1 MKILIVS
8 NSPLRN
14 DNSFGNSFSNIF
26 EGIPDIEIANIYCK
40 YGKPQSNIGARFFQI
55 TEKSLLKN
63 LIKGTPS
70 GKEVYMEEETEK
82 KLDDGEATF
91 NKMRRHRTVPVFW
104 ARALIW
110 KICRWKSKELKAF
123 VDDFK
128 PDLLFVPIYFS
139 HYIHDIN
146 KFIKDRF
153 NIPVLGY
160 VSDDV
165 YIMEHYKGSLL
176 LWIDKMIMRSRMR
189 KVFSWCKTIYVIS
202 ETQKREY
209 TEIFGDKFKIL
220 TKCADFADE
229 NRPAFKE
236 PANVLK
242 MVYAGNISIGR
253 YEILAELAKVVENI
267 NKDGKKFELDI
278 YTLTSLTEE
287 QEKSLNSE
295 SVHLLPPVNYEKLR
309 EIQSNADILIHAE
322 SFHKQEC
329 LAVHQSFSTKI
340 VDYLSTYRCIL
351 AIGDDYC
358 SSIQYFIENECGA
371 VAKSYEEIETRLRE
385 LDENRDLF
393 KHYADKAWESGK
405 CKHDKLKIKEMI
417 LTDLKN
423 AVERNNEHTIV
434 NR

>member
-1 MKILIVS
+1 MRILIVS
-8 NSPLRN
+8 NSPLRS
-14 DNSFGNSFSNIF
+14 DNSFGNTFINIF
-26 EGIPDIEIANIYCK
+26 EDIPDIEIANIYCK
-40 YGKPQSNIGARFFQI
+40 YGKPQNNIGSKYYQI
-55 TEKSLLKN
+55 TEKT
-63 LIKGTPS
+63 LINSFLKGTPS
-70 GKEVYMEEETEK
+70 GKEVFQEEETEK

-91 NKMRRHRTVPVFW
+91 NKMRNHRTVPVFW

-110 KICRWKSKELKAF
+110 KIFRWKTKELKKF
-123 VDDFK
+123 VDEFQ
-128 PDLLFVPIYFS
+128 PELLFVPVYFS

-146 KFIKDRF
+146 KFVKDRF

-165 YIMEHYKGSLL
+165 YIMDHYKGSFL
-176 LWIDKMIMRSRMR
+176 LWLDKKIMRSKMK
-189 KVFSWCKTIYVIS
+189 KVFSWCKTVYVIS
-202 ETQKREY
+202 EVQKREY

-229 NRPAFKE
+229 NKPAFKE
-236 PANVLK
+236 PSDVLK

-253 YEILAELAKVVENI
+253 YEILAELTKTVENI

-278 YTLTSLTEE
+278 YTLTPLTDE
-287 QEKSLNSE
+287 QQKCLNTE

-309 EIQSNADILIHAE
+309 EIQANADILVHAE
-322 SFHKQEC
+322 SFQKQEC

-340 VDYLSTYRCIL
+340 VDYMATNRCIF

-358 SSIQYFIENECGA
+358 SSIQYFIENECGV

-393 KHYADKAWESGK
+393 KYYADKAWESGK
-405 CKHDKLKIKEMI
+405 RNHDKKKIKTMVYEDI
-417 LTDLKN
+417 KN
-423 AVERNNEHTIV
+423 LCK
-434 NR
+434 